1 MVLNKY
7 RQNAQNIIE
16 KRVNFFIKHNISP
29 NILSYMGLCL
39 SLGCAIFLGFDFLHL
54 SLWLAWIPPLLLF
67 LSGSFDVFDGA
78 VARKTNSASQFGA
91 FLDSNLD
98 RLADAIIFLGLIY
111 GGYIDYL
118 TGFICFFLSLMISYI
133 RSRAENEGVEMQG
146 VGFLERAERMLLL
159 FVGMIIEAWVY
170 FFTNAENSLF
180 FLIFIWTFILLLTI
194 TVFQRL
200 LFAFKELKK
209 MENP

>member
-7 RQNAQNIIE
+7 RENAQNLIE
-16 KRVNFFIKHNISP
+16 KRVNFFIKHNVSP

-39 SLGCAIFLGFDFLHL
+39 SLACAIFLGFDFLHL

-159 FVGMIIEAWVY
+159 FGAMIIEAWVY

-180 FLIFIWTFILLLTI
+180 FFIFIWTFILLLTI

>member
-7 RQNAQNIIE
+7 RENAQNLIE
-16 KRVNFFIKHNISP
+16 KRVNFFIKHNVSP

-39 SLGCAIFLGFDFLHL
+39 SLACAIFLGFDFLHL

-133 RSRAENEGVEMQG
+133 RSRAENEGVKMQG

-159 FVGMIIEAWVY
+159 FGAMIIEAWVY

-180 FLIFIWTFILLLTI
+180 FFIFIWTFILLLTI
-194 TVFQRL
+194 TIIQRF
-200 LFAFKELKK
+200 LFVFKELKK

>member
-7 RQNAQNIIE
+7 RENAQNLIE
-16 KRVNFFIKHNISP
+16 KRVNFFIKHNVSP
-29 NILSYMGLCL
+29 NKLSYLGFCL
-39 SLGCAIFLGFDFLHL
+39 SLACAIFLGFDFLHL

-98 RLADAIIFLGLIY
+98 RLADAIIFLGFIY

-159 FVGMIIEAWVY
+159 FFGMIIEAWVY
-170 FFTNAENSLF
+170 FFTNATNSLF
-180 FLIFIWTFILLLTI
+180 FFIFIWTFILLLTI